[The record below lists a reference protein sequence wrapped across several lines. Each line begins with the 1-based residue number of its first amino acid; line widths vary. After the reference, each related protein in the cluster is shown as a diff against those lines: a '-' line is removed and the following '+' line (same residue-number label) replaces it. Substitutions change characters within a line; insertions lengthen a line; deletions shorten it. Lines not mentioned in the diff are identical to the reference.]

1 MTDTSRI
8 EERNRHIEK
17 LSPYFV
23 ALSVFI
29 GLASFLYL
37 VFGILFA
44 FVNFWFPAEVAE
56 ICGYEFSESDY
67 TDLIHGVIGIF
78 SLGLFAIG
86 IWGIRDL
93 LTNRKI
99 ARAGVAVFFMLGYSC
114 GVAMMP
120 TSEYAPLVIL
130 GLCLLGMNF
139 LSALFF
145 GYIVSELTSE

>member
-1 MTDTSRI
+1 MTDNSRI
-8 EERNRHIEK
+8 EERNRKIEK

-23 ALSVFI
+23 ALGVFI

-44 FVNFWFPAEVAE
+44 FVNLWFPVEVAQ

-67 TDLIHGVIGIF
+67 TDLIHGIIGIF
-78 SLGLFAIG
+78 SLGLSAVG
-86 IWGIRDL
+86 VWGTRDL
-93 LTNRKI
+93 ILNRKI
-99 ARAGVAVFFMLGYSC
+99 VRAGVAIFFMLGYAC

-120 TSEYAPLVIL
+120 TSEYAPLVIM
-130 GLCLLGMNF
+130 GLCLMGMNF

-145 GYIVSELTSE
+145 GYIASELTT